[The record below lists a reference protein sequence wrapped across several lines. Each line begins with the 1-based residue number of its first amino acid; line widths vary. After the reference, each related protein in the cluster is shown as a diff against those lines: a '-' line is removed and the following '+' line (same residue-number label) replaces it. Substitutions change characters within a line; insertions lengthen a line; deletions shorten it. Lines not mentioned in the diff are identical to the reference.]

1 MLILLALIKLVKNKA
16 DGMIINHRAMRCLPE
31 LPDFQLSLRP
41 EEFEL
46 PEIEAGSSEGNQ
58 THLLS
63 EHLEDYS
70 DNHDDEDDDDE
81 LDH

>member
-1 MLILLALIKLVKNKA
+1 MQ
-16 DGMIINHRAMRCLPE
+16 CLPE

-41 EEFEL
+41 EEFGL
-46 PEIEAGSSEGNQ
+46 PEVEAAGSSEEGNQ

-70 DNHDDEDDDDE
+70 DNHDEDDDDE

>member
-1 MLILLALIKLVKNKA
+1 
-16 DGMIINHRAMRCLPE
+16 MRCLPE

-70 DNHDDEDDDDE
+70 DNHDDEDDDDK
-81 LDH
+81 LDHRAALSTQILLSILPLIIVM

>member
-1 MLILLALIKLVKNKA
+1 MLLIKITIQPRRKQEA
-16 DGMIINHRAMRCLPE
+16 CLPE

-70 DNHDDEDDDDE
+70 DNHDDE